1 MDEREQR
8 GAVRF
13 PARLIMASPVH
24 TIAFGF
30 GTGLSPVAP
39 GTLGTLPGILLF
51 LALSWL
57 HVQAFALAV
66 AILAVLGWLVCA
78 ISSRQ
83 LGVHDHPG
91 IVIDEMIGYCVAA
104 APLLPALG
112 WIDAPLWLGLLVAF
126 VAFRFFD
133 IVKPWPISWLDRHVG
148 GGLGIM
154 ADDLLAGVFAAAVT
168 WGATLLL
175 GEALVW

>member
-1 MDEREQR
+1 MDERER
-8 GAVRF
+8 RETVRF
-13 PARLIMASPVH
+13 PARLIFASPVH

-39 GTLGTLPGILLF
+39 GTLGTLPGVLLF

-57 HVQAFALAV
+57 HVQAFALV
-66 AILAVLGWLVCA
+66 LGILIVLGWLVCA
-78 ISSRQ
+78 LSSRQ

-91 IVIDEMIGYCVAA
+91 IVIDEMVGYCIAA

-112 WIDAPLWLGLLVAF
+112 WIDEPLWLGLLVAF

-133 IVKPWPISWLDRHVG
+133 IVKPWPIRWLDQHVE

-154 ADDLLAGVFAAAVT
+154 LDDLLAGIFAAAAT
-168 WGATLLL
+168 WVITLLL
-175 GEALVW
+175 GEALVL